1 MQVTNDVALLDF
13 EYNQSII
20 AKRHHLGKTDIKIVE
35 LFKIDNVT
43 SITKSKENGEL
54 CKLSYKINL
63 YTWDM
68 YFCNK
73 DFCPTANVPQI
84 IAEFIDNFRI
94 YKYIIILSRFRHSYF
109 DFQRIGA
116 VASLFGIDE
125 ISIQQGFCSNV
136 SVTVTTVNGVSK
148 STIPIRT
155 TESETSMTITMES
168 PIITTDKST
177 IISDETIT
185 SISAKSEDILHN
197 TTTMEIITDAAKKT
211 TTSKSMPTGISTSII
226 TENIELPSV
235 ANLSHV
241 TTTAID

>member
-35 LFKIDNVT
+35 LFKIDST
-43 SITKSKENGEL
+43 YDCSMQMSTQFL
-54 CKLSYKINL
+54 LKLEQVGSMEYMTN
-63 YTWDM
+63 
-68 YFCNK
+68 
-73 DFCPTANVPQI
+73 
-84 IAEFIDNFRI
+84 
-94 YKYIIILSRFRHSYF
+94 SYF

-185 SISAKSEDILHN
+185 SISAKSEDILH
-197 TTTMEIITDAAKKT
+197 K
-211 TTSKSMPTGISTSII
+211 
-226 TENIELPSV
+226 
-235 ANLSHV
+235 
-241 TTTAID
+241 

>member
-35 LFKIDNVT
+35 LFKIDST
-43 SITKSKENGEL
+43 YDCSMQMSTQFL
-54 CKLSYKINL
+54 LKLEQVGSMEYMTN
-63 YTWDM
+63 
-68 YFCNK
+68 
-73 DFCPTANVPQI
+73 
-84 IAEFIDNFRI
+84 
-94 YKYIIILSRFRHSYF
+94 SYF

>member
-1 MQVTNDVALLDF
+1 M
-13 EYNQSII
+13 
-20 AKRHHLGKTDIKIVE
+20 
-35 LFKIDNVT
+35 
-43 SITKSKENGEL
+43 
-54 CKLSYKINL
+54 
-63 YTWDM
+63 
-68 YFCNK
+68 
-73 DFCPTANVPQI
+73 
-84 IAEFIDNFRI
+84 
-94 YKYIIILSRFRHSYF
+94 SYF

-177 IISDETIT
+177 IISDEAIT

>member
-185 SISAKSEDILHN
+185 SISAKSEDILH
-197 TTTMEIITDAAKKT
+197 K
-211 TTSKSMPTGISTSII
+211 
-226 TENIELPSV
+226 
-235 ANLSHV
+235 
-241 TTTAID
+241 